1 MIIGCCCA
9 SLQGTNLPGGTTFVP
24 LIYSKN
30 DATTAN
36 FNTAKKSGSGVV
48 LAFNEPNEPAKGD
61 TTVAVSP

>member
-1 MIIGCCCA
+1 M
-9 SLQGTNLPGGTTFVP
+9 P